1 MSYEYSF
8 TGRKP
13 SSKQVL
19 SKVKQAQARGENLI
33 EIYWGENSI
42 TLEFANYAGN
52 FLWNGWGWIKDI
64 SGQDIA
70 QDLNRKQTNKT
81 LNLWNT

>member
-1 MSYEYSF
+1 MSYSYGF

-13 SSKQVL
+13 STKQVL
-19 SKVKQAQARGENLI
+19 AKVREAENNGEDLI

-42 TLEFANYAGN
+42 TLELSNG
-52 FLWNGWGWIKDI
+52 LWHGWGWIKEI
-64 SGQDIA
+64 SGDGIA
-70 QDLNRKQTNKT
+70 QGKNAFSRYKENQT

>member
-1 MSYEYSF
+1 MSYSYSF

-13 SSKQVL
+13 SIKQVL
-19 SKVKQAQARGENLI
+19 AKVREAQNNGEDLI

-42 TLEFANYAGN
+42 TLELTNGSW
-52 FLWNGWGWIKDI
+52 LGWGWIKDI
-64 SGQDIA
+64 SGHGIA
-70 QDLNRKQTNKT
+70 EGKNAFIRHEHKQT

>member
-19 SKVKQAQARGENLI
+19 SKIREAQDQGHDLI

-42 TLEFANYAGN
+42 TLELSNG
-52 FLWNGWGWIKDI
+52 LWHGWGWIKEI
-64 SGQDIA
+64 SGDGIA
-70 QDLNRKQTNKT
+70 QGKNAYKKYSENQT

>member
-13 SSKQVL
+13 SAKQVL
-19 SKVKQAQARGENLI
+19 AKIREAQDQGQTLI

-42 TLEFANYAGN
+42 TLELSNG
-52 FLWNGWGWIKDI
+52 LWHGWGWIREI
-64 SGQDIA
+64 SGQGIA
-70 QDLNRKQTNKT
+70 EGKNAFKKYSENQL